1 MSGSGLLGFLN
12 DPDVARA
19 VGGFFR
25 RHPIATAVVGGFAG
39 AAAYVALTRR
49 PRRPEPPP
57 PVPLAFPRWAS
68 APASRIPWIPPTPA
82 AIAAHERAVRV
93 WAYRLGQGAASANVP
108 AHLAADVERYV
119 AAGGRERHGNA
130 EGAVPYDW

>member
-1 MSGSGLLGFLN
+1 MLGLLN

-49 PRRPEPPP
+49 PEPPP
-57 PVPLAFPRWAS
+57 PVPLALPRWSS

-93 WAYRLGQGAASANVP
+93 WAYQLGQGAAPADVP

-130 EGAVPYDW
+130 EGAFPFDW

>member
-1 MSGSGLLGFLN
+1 MSGPGLLGLLN

-39 AAAYVALTRR
+39 AVAYVALTHR
-49 PRRPEPPP
+49 PPP
-57 PVPLAFPRWAS
+57 APVPLALPRWAS

-82 AIAAHERAVRV
+82 ALAAHERAVRV
-93 WAYRLGQGAASANVP
+93 WAYRLGQGAAPADVP
-108 AHLAADVERYV
+108 SHLAADVERYV
-119 AAGGRERHGNA
+119 AAGGRERPGNA
-130 EGAVPYDW
+130 EGAVPFDW